1 MERAI
6 LFRGKVK
13 YNGNHLFS
21 GDWVYGSLIIKTNG
35 IFIYVIDEDKF
46 GNIVREFEVEVI
58 PETVG
63 EFTGLTDKNSVKVFS
78 DDLLKDGKEDVF
90 RVYQIAG
97 GFCVK
102 SSIWKKDIK
111 EWDFSDI
118 LIAASLTDAQ
128 MQSYISES
136 CEVIGNIHDKH
147 VL

>member
-1 MERAI
+1 M
-6 LFRGKVK
+6 
-13 YNGNHLFS
+13 S
-21 GDWVYGSLIIKTNG
+21 
-35 IFIYVIDEDKF
+35 
-46 GNIVREFEVEVI
+46 
-58 PETVG
+58 
-63 EFTGLTDKNSVKVFS
+63 FS

-102 SSIWKKDIK
+102 SSVWKTDTK
-111 EWDFSDI
+111 EWTRSDI

>member
-1 MERAI
+1 MERTI
-6 LFRGKVK
+6 LFRGKRPNSGK
-13 YNGNHLFS
+13 WIQGYLYQESGFS
-21 GDWVYGSLIIKTNG
+21 WILSERFKTP
-35 IFIYVIDEDKF
+35 ECSC
-46 GNIVREFEVEVI
+46 EVI

-102 SSIWKKDIK
+102 SSVWKTDTK
-111 EWDFSDI
+111 EWTRSDI